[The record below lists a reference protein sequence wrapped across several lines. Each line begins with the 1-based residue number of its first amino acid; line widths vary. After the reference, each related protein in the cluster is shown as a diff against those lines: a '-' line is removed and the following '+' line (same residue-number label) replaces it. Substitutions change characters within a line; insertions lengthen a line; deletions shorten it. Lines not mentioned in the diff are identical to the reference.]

1 MNRFLKT
8 RTVPETS
15 SAPLAEPRRHRRGST
30 IAKGPV
36 GKETPKE
43 LRKEP
48 AGELH
53 DLAHQYEGLE
63 VEPTGTRR

>member
-1 MNRFLKT
+1 VTGALF
-8 RTVPETS
+8 VVD
-15 SAPLAEPRRHRRGST
+15 GGIT